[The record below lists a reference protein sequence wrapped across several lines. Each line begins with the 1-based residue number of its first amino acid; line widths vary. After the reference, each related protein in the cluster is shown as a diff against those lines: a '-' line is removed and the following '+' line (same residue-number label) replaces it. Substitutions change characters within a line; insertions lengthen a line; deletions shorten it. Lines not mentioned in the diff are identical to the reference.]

1 MMVLSARTLTGIF
14 GQHLDSDR
22 AAQLFLN
29 VFVIVECFFLVSFA
43 LELKGT
49 ILRCLIVYRPK
60 MKNLLVFAG
69 SCYSACI
76 LMTDVWGAW
85 YIPDVKMLFRNTFII
100 VVTISGYMAVFNSL
114 ASLGNKLMS
123 DAEAK
128 IAKEQLIVSNQ
139 YYKELAEHIKKMRI
153 HNHNMRYIVKPVGGL
168 AEKKDLDGI
177 QRFIQ
182 HVEEDL
188 PVSAPVWSR
197 VPEIDAVIASCA
209 DSCQKENIG
218 FRCEFTL
225 PHRTGIEPLHM
236 CIMLGN
242 CLRNALEACQRMSPE
257 DERYI
262 FVHCFPAV
270 NKIVIYVE
278 NSFDGFLRKRG
289 DGTLISRK
297 EEDKELHGF
306 GVESVQL
313 TAQKYHGNCT
323 WEAEGNV
330 FRMNILLSRP

>member
-1 MMVLSARTLTGIF
+1 MMVLAARTLTGIF

-29 VFVIVECFFLVSFA
+29 VFVIVECFFRVSFA

-69 SCYSACI
+69 SCYSACV
-76 LMTDVWGAW
+76 LMTDVWGPW

-153 HNHNMRYIVKPVGGL
+153 HNHNMRYIVKAVGGL
-168 AEKKDLDGI
+168 AEKRIWTVYSVSYSMWRKICRYRPRSGAGCRKSTQLSQAVLTPVKRKTLD
-177 QRFIQ
+177 F
-182 HVEEDL
+182 
-188 PVSAPVWSR
+188 
-197 VPEIDAVIASCA
+197 
-209 DSCQKENIG
+209 
-218 FRCEFTL
+218 
-225 PHRTGIEPLHM
+225 
-236 CIMLGN
+236 
-242 CLRNALEACQRMSPE
+242 
-257 DERYI
+257 
-262 FVHCFPAV
+262 AV
-270 NKIVIYVE
+270 N
-278 NSFDGFLRKRG
+278 LPC
-289 DGTLISRK
+289 
-297 EEDKELHGF
+297 
-306 GVESVQL
+306 L
-313 TAQKYHGNCT
+313 TGQA
-323 WEAEGNV
+323 
-330 FRMNILLSRP
+330 